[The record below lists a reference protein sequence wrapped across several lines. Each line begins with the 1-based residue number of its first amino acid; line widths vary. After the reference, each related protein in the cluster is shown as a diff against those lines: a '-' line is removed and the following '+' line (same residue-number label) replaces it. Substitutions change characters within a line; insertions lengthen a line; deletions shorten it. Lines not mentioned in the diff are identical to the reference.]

1 MSNRRLIHMAASIQ
15 PSAYLVRAL
24 YERQFRSS
32 TSLGRFRGVYPDFA
46 SAVASAP
53 TGRPTGY
60 DHQAAGQMYSDRP
73 VFPEDYAVL
82 FWLVPLLQSGLRV
95 LDFGGHAGGMFDA
108 FRNLSSWPEGVSW
121 TIYDV
126 AAAVQHGIDLNASRP
141 TPHPNFVTQ
150 LEDVEAADLLLASGS
165 LQYCDTSLPQI
176 LSELRAMP
184 SDIIFN
190 QIPLHET
197 EEFVTLQNIGTAYC
211 AYWIRNR
218 GRFMQGLMQEGYEL
232 VDMWEN
238 PGKNCFIP
246 TYPRQTRPVYF
257 GAYLRRTY

>member
-1 MSNRRLIHMAASIQ
+1 MAASIQ
-15 PSAYLVRAL
+15 PSAYLCRAL

-32 TSLGRFRGVYPDFA
+32 NSPGRFRGVYPDFD
-46 SAVASAP
+46 SAIASAP
-53 TGRPTGY
+53 TDRPNGY
-60 DHQAAGQMYSDRP
+60 DHEAAGKMYSDRP

-82 FWLVPLLQSGLRV
+82 FWLIPLLNRGLRV
-95 LDFGGHAGGMFDA
+95 LDFGGHAGGMLDA
-108 FRNLSSWPEGVSW
+108 FRMLPTWPKDFSW

-126 AAAVQHGIDLNASRP
+126 AAAVRQGVDRNASRP
-141 TPHPNFVTQ
+141 EPRPNFVTQ
-150 LEDVEAADLLLASGS
+150 LEDAGAADVMLASGS
-165 LQYCDTSLPQI
+165 LQYCDNSLPEI
-176 LSELRAMP
+176 LGELRSMP
-184 SDIIFN
+184 SHIIIN

-197 EEFVTLQNIGTAYC
+197 DEFVTLQNIGTAYC

-218 GRFMQGLMQEGYEL
+218 GRFMQSLMQAGYEL

-257 GAYLRRTY
+257 GAYLRKTDQSNFPT

>member
-15 PSAYLVRAL
+15 PSAYLVRTL

-46 SAVASAP
+46 TAIASAP
-53 TGRPTGY
+53 SGRPTGY
-60 DHQAAGQMYSDRP
+60 DHEAAGQMYSDRP

-82 FWLVPLLQSGLRV
+82 FWLTPLLQRGLSV
-95 LDFGGHAGGMFDA
+95 LDFGGHAGGMIDA
-108 FRNLSSWPEGVSW
+108 FRILPSWPKDVSW

-126 AAAVQHGIDLNASRP
+126 EAAVRHGIDLNASRP
-141 TPHPNFVTQ
+141 KPQPNFVTQ
-150 LEDVEAADLLLASGS
+150 LEDADSAEVLLASGS
-165 LQYCDTSLPQI
+165 LQYCDTSLPEI
-176 LSELRAMP
+176 LGELRSMP
-184 SDIIFN
+184 SHIIIN

-197 EEFVTLQNIGTAYC
+197 DEFVTLQNIGTAYC

-218 GRFMQGLMQEGYEL
+218 GRFMKSLMQAGYEL

-257 GAYLRRTY
+257 GAYLRRTM